1 MKFDEMVS
9 DATSITIKCKIV
21 ITILSIALVVSLG
34 YIICDKFIFNRSLES
49 QGDVNLNV
57 DSRVVE
63 VLYHK
68 VHDVRSKNPFWMY
81 QNENNDLVSYM
92 TEGAKM
98 SLVYLN
104 LKETDFSTVDCSI
117 APSSVNGYANYQCS
131 QTTTN
136 QIARENVE
144 RVFKEL
150 FGFTASI
157 NTSAVMRINSTGSLM
172 YVYVTSLDAYVLYS
186 NQIEEPDTSVTY
198 QYELSKAVKT
208 VTNDIQL
215 YETILAEDTSSNV
228 KTEMEYVYTFRLD
241 NDGLYNY
248 YRRQRTK

>member
-1 MKFDEMVS
+1 MVS
-9 DATSITIKCKIV
+9 DVTSITIKCRIV
-21 ITILSIALVVSLG
+21 ITILSIALIVSLG
-34 YIICDKFIFNRSLES
+34 YIICDKFIFNRSLEN

-57 DSRVVE
+57 DSRVVQ
-63 VLYHK
+63 VLYQK

-81 QNENNDLVSYM
+81 QNENNDIVSRM

-104 LKETDFSTVDCSI
+104 LKETDFSTVDCST
-117 APSSVNGYANYQCS
+117 APSSVNGYASYQCS
-131 QTTTN
+131 QITKN
-136 QIARENVE
+136 QIPRENVE

-150 FGFTASI
+150 FGSSFASI
-157 NTSAVMRINSTGSLM
+157 NTSVVMRTNSTGSLM
-172 YVYVTSLDAYVLYS
+172 YVYVTSLDSYVLYS
-186 NQIEEPDTSVTY
+186 NQMETTDTSVTY

-208 VTNDIQL
+208 STNDIQL
-215 YETILAEDTSSNV
+215 YETILAEDTSSNA

-248 YRRQRTK
+248 YRRERTK